1 MAEGG
6 ATGAD
11 KIKEL
16 EQQRGLLQ
24 WMIDNQK
31 RVNNGVKEHLKS
43 RQQLLAVEETI
54 AYTEGMVLESK
65 KEIAKL
71 EKEAGKAGEDR
82 QRAIQKEI
90 RWLKTYNADSESSLD
105 IQKRERDGLKKTLS
119 LKKALGNEVQ
129 KQIVQLNKELFSVK
143 KLKSYYLEIDKGIR
157 MTTQS
162 MGLSAGNSEILRS
175 NMLDAAAYGA
185 RFGVTV
191 SEMAKVQKD
200 ISRSTGRNLI
210 QSAENFKNIADI
222 VKLVPDVGNTIGI
235 LDKFGYSSAKS
246 MKIVKGIYNYAGKI
260 GLDADEFSKSFAK
273 NIGLASRFRFKG
285 GIDDLKKITEQAQRF
300 RVNMESIA
308 GFAEKVFRPE
318 GAIEAAA
325 QLQVLGGAFGQLGDP
340 FKLMH
345 MARNDMEGFTKAIV
359 DATSTTAFFNKATG
373 EFDIAAADLDR
384 LRELAKIT
392 NQDFATLADTARLQ
406 AKTGMIDSQIRANV
420 SDTDRLMIQQMAT
433 MGKGGKFQMEVLG
446 ANGEKALMDISKVTP
461 TMMKQLSDH
470 NITLEQR
477 AKDLMTFQE
486 NFDAVA
492 NMLRLTLL
500 PAMEMLGDAARWISE
515 TMADFSKGLKLGISL
530 GVIAL
535 GTYFAYK
542 SMTIAG
548 GIFGAAA
555 GKAMALSSAAGG
567 GMASV
572 AAGGASGSQM
582 RGAGSGARARLMGTA
597 AVILAIGAA
606 LMMVGAGVYFV
617 TQGFA
622 GLAKSIENLD
632 TTQLDSLNG
641 MVSTI
646 MWSMTAMVAVLGI
659 TAVALIAFGTAAMAP
674 PMQFAAVVL
683 LAIGAAA
690 LMLGAGIGLAA
701 AGMSLLVGEIAK
713 LSGASGVG
721 VELLLIS
728 AGIGALALAITGLGW
743 ALMTPMG
750 AIGGAAAM
758 GVLWGLTE
766 MGPTFRQAGEGAE
779 LLAKNLRGVGT
790 SLKSLGD
797 TNTGGAFK
805 VLERLGELITNTK
818 SNPIRVLVEGDIG
831 GELSVDVVG
840 EGGLRKILLSDS
852 RFLRDLTKEIENRID
867 LEAGVSGKQQ

>member
-1 MAEGG
+1 MADG

-71 EKEAGKAGEDR
+71 EKEAAKAGEDR
-82 QRAIQKEI
+82 KRVIQEEI
-90 RWLKTYNADSESSLD
+90 RWLKTYNADSERLLD
-105 IQKRERDGLKKTLS
+105 IQKKERDGLKKTLS
-119 LKKALGNEVQ
+119 LKKALGNEIQ

-162 MGLSAGNSEILRS
+162 MGLSAGNAEILRS
-175 NMLDAAAYGA
+175 NMLDAAEHGA

-210 QSAENFKNIADI
+210 ASADNLKNIANI
-222 VKLVPDVGNTIGI
+222 VKLVPDVGNTIGL
-235 LDKFGYSSAKS
+235 LDKFGYGMGKT
-246 MKIVKGIYNYAGKI
+246 MDIVEEVYNYAGKV
-260 GLDADEFSKSFAK
+260 GLDAQEMSKNFAA
-273 NIGLASRFRFKG
+273 NIGIASRFRFKG
-285 GIDDLKKITEQAQRF
+285 GIDDLKKLTAEAQRF
-300 RVNMESIA
+300 KVNMESIA

-325 QLQVLGGAFGQLGDP
+325 QLQVLGGSFGMLGDP

-345 MARNDMEGFTKAIV
+345 MARNDMEGFTKAII
-359 DATSTTAFFNKATG
+359 DATSTTAFFNEATG

-392 NQDFATLADTARLQ
+392 NQDFAKLADTARLQ
-406 AKTGMIDSQIRANV
+406 AKSGMIDAQIRGNV
-420 SDTDRLMIQQMAT
+420 SETDRAMIQQMAT
-433 MGKGGKFQMEVLG
+433 MGKGGRFQMEVLG
-446 ANGEKALMDISKVTP
+446 GKGEKILMDISKVTP

-470 NITLEQR
+470 NMTLEQR

-486 NFDAVA
+486 NFDAIA

-500 PAMEMLGDAARWISE
+500 PLMEILGDWAKRFSNWI
-515 TMADFSKGLKLGISL
+515 ADLGKWSKRAITGIT
-530 GVIAL
+530 IAL
-535 GTYFAYK
+535 GTFFAYQA
-542 SMTIAG
+542 MAIAG
-548 GIFGAAA
+548 GIFGTAA
-555 GKAMALSSAAGG
+555 GKAMAISSAAGG
-567 GMASV
+567 GMAST
-572 AAGGASGSQM
+572 AMGGPSASQL
-582 RGAGSGARARLMGTA
+582 RGAGTGARAKLMGTA
-597 AVILAIGAA
+597 VVILAIGAA

-632 TTQLDSLNG
+632 STQLIALNG
-641 MVSTI
+641 MISTI
-646 MWSMTAMVAVLGI
+646 MWSMTAMVGILAI
-659 TAVALIAFGTAAMAP
+659 TAIALMAFGAAAMTP
-674 PMQFAAVVL
+674 PMWAAVAVL

-701 AGMSLLVGEIAK
+701 AGMSMLVGEIAK
-713 LSGASGVG
+713 LDGISGVG

-728 AGIGALALAITGLGW
+728 AGIGALALAITALGLAMINPLG
-743 ALMTPMG
+743 MV
-750 AIGGAAAM
+750 GGAAAM
-758 GVLWGLTE
+758 GVLWALHE
-766 MGPTFRQAGEGAE
+766 MGPTLKLAGEGAE
-779 LLAKNLRGVGT
+779 LLSQNLRGVGT

-797 TNTGGAFK
+797 SNTGGAFK
-805 VLERLGELITNTK
+805 TLERLGELITNTK
-818 SNPIRVLVEGDIG
+818 QNPIRVLVEGDIG
-831 GELSVDVVG
+831 GQLSVDVVG
-840 EGGLRKILLSDS
+840 EGGLRKILLNDG
-852 RFLRDLTKEIENRID
+852 RFLRDLTKEIEQRID
-867 LEAGVSGKQQ
+867 LEAGVSGKQS